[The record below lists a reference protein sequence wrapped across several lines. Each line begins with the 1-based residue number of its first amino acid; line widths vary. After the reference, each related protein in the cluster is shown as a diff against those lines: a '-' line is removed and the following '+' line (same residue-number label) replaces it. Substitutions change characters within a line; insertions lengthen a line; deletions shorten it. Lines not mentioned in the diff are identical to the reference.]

1 MSAHITPRHRL
12 HGFTLIEI
20 VIGLVLLGLL
30 GVVGA
35 NMISG
40 SVFTNQAISNE
51 KLAYASARYALER
64 MSREIREMQYDTVNS
79 KMAIATPALDMTANR
94 LSFTKTGLSANTL
107 VTLTFSGTVPG
118 AISLAYSGGSAEDLV
133 QNLSNTGGVFTY
145 LQADGTTP
153 TTDPAT
159 VRYVRIDLNVK
170 PDNTQNQV
178 LALSNVIYLRN
189 R

>member
-64 MSREIREMQYDTVNS
+64 MSREIREMQYDSVNG

-94 LSFTKTGLSANTL
+94 LSFTKTGLSGNTL

-118 AISLAYSGGSAEDLV
+118 AIGLAYSGGNAEDLV
-133 QNLSNTGGVFTY
+133 QNLINTGGVFTY

-170 PDNTQNQV
+170 PDNTKNQV
-178 LALSNVIYLRN
+178 LTLSNVIYLRN